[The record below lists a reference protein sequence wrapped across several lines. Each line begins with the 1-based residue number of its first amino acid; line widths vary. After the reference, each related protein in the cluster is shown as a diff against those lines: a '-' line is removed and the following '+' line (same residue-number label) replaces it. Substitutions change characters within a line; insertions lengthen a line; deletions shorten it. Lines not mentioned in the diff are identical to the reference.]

1 MNDILKISKS
11 CQEISFLSTFSI
23 RVSMLLSPTDL
34 IETSEDIMRAFSSL
48 SRGLKKIILSYI
60 FQKVWKVF
68 IRIFNIY
75 FSLRSNGRKI
85 LLKTLA
91 ISTEFMIVHLHLKF
105 LEYLMDL
112 ILNIDFIPFQVFL
125 MLFQL
130 ISK

>member
-125 MLFQL
+125 MLLQL